1 MDTGYLPREVSLEA
15 LSSSRPSTPF
25 TPPLYSRLAFW
36 LPSFPPFFSP
46 PPDPPTPAR
55 AVRSADRRPRRNEG
69 NVFRI
74 LERTSASI
82 VDRGPLSG
90 QIGRPTNEE
99 LRIDPWQVLPSRY
112 RFLISTRTSSVFIL
126 CIARL
131 ATCQDIC
138 SKVIPTAGGEGK
150 VLPLDSVKRVM

>member
-126 CIARL
+126 CTLASLLAKIFARKSSPPL
-131 ATCQDIC
+131 
-138 SKVIPTAGGEGK
+138 EERGK
-150 VLPLDSVKRVM
+150 CFPWTQ